1 MTKLSKDYRP
11 PTSALKQKNMQAF
24 IPQLIINLNL
34 VLAASCCSVPEC
46 LHGVRKTG
54 DIIIGGLF
62 PVHKGGKSE
71 INDTSGPC
79 TRFDLLSFLQSHVM
93 IYSIEVINNSSMLP
107 NLTLG
112 YEMYDTYGDVSVAI
126 KAALRL
132 MEVRG
137 NSIDLCSSLRN
148 EWATF
153 TGGAKA
159 VIGERDSEVS
169 IAVARLLALPLIP
182 QISYASTSEVLSRK
196 SKFPSF
202 LRTVPSDK
210 HQTKAMAALIKKL
223 NWESVGLI
231 GSEDEYGKFGVESLI
246 DHLNASV
253 CQDFKVIL
261 PSVISLDKH
270 REEIESLL
278 KTIKGSKAEVIV
290 IFTKTLNVK
299 LILSEVIKQHI
310 HRTWIAADSWST
322 SPDISNLAGIHGIG
336 EVFGFIHRRNVVPG
350 FEEYLRGFTIQ
361 PNKEN
366 SFFQEYMNE
375 SIYCISSLESVP
387 TGQHPQNGS
396 FHNVSHIQNI
406 VKYTDQDASYGIY
419 LAVNVIAKALQR
431 LLKCDNTT
439 CNRNTT
445 FSTCELLEEIKQV
458 NFTVDNT
465 TDIEFDEH
473 GDPRLG
479 YEILLWDMKEG
490 NVTWS
495 TIGNCT
501 PTGDILIPKQLIEK
515 WNNITVTGHNC
526 SKSCRHGYE
535 LSSQTNDC
543 CKICKACPSNQYSPG
558 GKEPCRSC
566 NDTQYVSPEKNCCL
580 PKYKSFLSWKEGL
593 PIALAIVGLVGFV
606 FTLLVA
612 VLFVKYRDTPIV
624 KGTGGNLCFLILFS
638 LTVSF
643 VSLFLFIGEPSDI
656 TCKVGLLLFILSF
669 SLCVSCLLANL
680 FQIFVGFTFDTKAHN
695 LLQRLNNPVAIVTG
709 CMAVQ
714 VTLCTVWLTFF
725 PPHQEVMPSRN
736 ESLLVKC
743 QNGSD
748 AMFAVTLGY
757 IAFLAVVC
765 FLFGFKGK
773 RLPDLYKNASFVTIS
788 MLIYLVVWML
798 FIPVYIN
805 MSSKYMQAVEVG
817 AMLVS
822 NYSVLCCHF
831 CPKCYIILFRKEL
844 NNEKVI
850 TEYIRKHYEKKGV
863 SPVTAK

>member
-1 MTKLSKDYRP
+1 MRP
-11 PTSALKQKNMQAF
+11 F
-24 IPQLIINLNL
+24 ILQLIIHLNQ
-34 VLAASCCSVPEC
+34 VLAANPCSIPGCPRRVQ
-46 LHGVRKTG
+46 KTG

-62 PVHKGGKSE
+62 PVHKGVKTGVNGSSE
-71 INDTSGPC
+71 PC
-79 TRFDLLSFLQSHVM
+79 TGFDMKSFLQSQVM

-112 YEMYDTYGDVSVAI
+112 YEMYDTCGDVSVAI

-132 MEVRG
+132 MEVRS
-137 NSIDLCSSLRN
+137 NPIELCSSLKN

-153 TGGAKA
+153 TKGAKA
-159 VIGERDSEVS
+159 VVGERHSEIS
-169 IAVARLLALPLIP
+169 IAVARLFALPLIP
-182 QISYASTSEVLSRK
+182 QISYSSTSELLSRK

-210 HQTKAMAALIKKL
+210 HQTKAMAALIEKL

-246 DHLNASV
+246 DHMNARV

-261 PSVISLDKH
+261 PSVISPEKH
-270 REEIESLL
+270 HNELQSLL
-278 KTIKGSKAEVIV
+278 ETIEGSKAEVIV
-290 IFTKTLNVK
+290 IFTKTSNVRVV
-299 LILSEVIKQHI
+299 LEEAIRLGING
-310 HRTWIAADSWST
+310 TWIAGDSWST
-322 SPDISNLAGIHGIG
+322 SREISGLAGIQRIG
-336 EVFGFIHRRNVVPG
+336 KVFGFSPQKNVVPG
-350 FEEYLRGFTIQ
+350 FEEYLRTFSVQ
-361 PNKEN
+361 ANKEA
-366 SFFQEYMNE
+366 SFFQDYMNE
-375 SIYCISSLESVP
+375 YVTQSTESVP
-387 TGQHPQNGS
+387 AGQHSQNRS
-396 FHNVSHIQNI
+396 FHNVSECYDDMQNFA
-406 VKYTDQDASYGIY
+406 KYLSQDGSYSIY
-419 LAVNVIAKALQR
+419 LAVNVIAQALHR
-431 LLKCDNTT
+431 LLKCDNTK
-439 CNRNTT
+439 CNRNA
-445 FSTCELLEEIKQV
+445 FSACELLEEIKQV

-465 TDIEFDEH
+465 TDIEFDEN

-479 YEILLWDMKEG
+479 YDILLWDMKEG

-495 TIGNCT
+495 TVGNYT
-501 PTGDILIPKQLIEK
+501 MTTDDVLIPEQLTKE
-515 WNNITVTGHNC
+515 WNNITATSHNC
-526 SKSCRHGYE
+526 SKSCLHGYE
-535 LSSQTNDC
+535 LSSQTNTC
-543 CKICKACPSNQYSPG
+543 CKICKACPSNQYSLG

-566 NDTQYVSPEKNCCL
+566 NDTYYVSPEKNCCL
-580 PKYKSFLSWKEGL
+580 PKDKSFLSWKEGL

-643 VSLFLFIGEPSDI
+643 VSLFLFIGEPLNI
-656 TCKVGLLLFILSF
+656 TCKVGLPLFVLSF

-805 MSSKYMQAVEVG
+805 MSSKYVQAVEVG

-844 NNEKVI
+844 NDEKVI

-863 SPVTAK
+863 SPVTAN